1 MDHKNAQDELF
12 ILSDGNG
19 QEMSFHFLDLVLY
32 EGKEYLVLLP
42 AEGPYIDEVVIL
54 RHERG
59 ERPEDEGYEGVEDP
73 ATIQAVYSLFRENNR
88 DQFIFG
94 D

>member
-1 MDHKNAQDELF
+1 MDNKQPQDELF
-12 ILSDGNG
+12 VLSDGNG

-32 EGKEYLVLLP
+32 EDREYLVLLP
-42 AEGPYIDEVVIL
+42 AEGPYRDEVVIL

-59 ERPEDEGYEGVEDP
+59 DRPEDEGYEAVEDEN
-73 ATIQAVYSLFRENNR
+73 TVNAVYALFRENNR
-88 DQFIFG
+88 DKFIFT